1 MIYHIVA
8 TSSNGIIGDDNKL
21 PWHFSEDLKNFKKLT
36 TGQTVIMGR
45 KTYESI
51 GRPLPNRKNF
61 VLSRSEQ
68 NPSDE
73 VTYFQSIEDA
83 VQAIETEDAF
93 IIGGEDLFRQTFGLI
108 DGIYLSRIERN
119 YDGDAIYPDIP
130 EIFQLREESTL
141 RQSDPKIQLRL
152 LLKNI

>member
-68 NPSDE
+68 NPADE

>member
-51 GRPLPNRKNF
+51 GKPLPNRQNF

-68 NPSDE
+68 SASDG

-83 VQAIETEDAF
+83 IQAIETEDAF

-108 DGIYLSRIERN
+108 DGIYLSKIERN

-130 EIFQLREESTL
+130 EIFSLREESTL

>member
-83 VQAIETEDAF
+83 VQAIETADAF